1 MIEYTL
7 TKLPEVKKIVIVLDD
22 ATYAELILNAR
33 LDKCKILNQ
42 TYKFKYNPDIT
53 FDEIT
58 VGNLEDYSYLVTLGF
73 DSEDYLE
80 FYAYDI
86 QAKLDMI
93 NQLEG
98 CLQLEHEGSND

>member
-1 MIEYTL
+1 MIEYTIEKVPMAKQITITL
-7 TKLPEVKKIVIVLDD
+7 ED
-22 ATYAELILNAR
+22 ASYAELILNAR

-42 TYKFKYNPDIT
+42 TYKFKYSPDIT

-58 VGNLEDYSYLVTLGF
+58 MGNLEDYTYYVTLGF

-98 CLQLEHEGSND
+98 CLQLEYEGSND

>member
-7 TKLPEVKKIVIVLDD
+7 IKVPEDKKIIIKLEN
-22 ATYAELILNAR
+22 ATYAELILNER
-33 LDKCKILNQ
+33 LDKCKILSQ
-42 TYKFKYNPDIT
+42 TYEFIYNSDLT
-53 FDEIT
+53 FDEVT
-58 VGNLEDYSYLVTLGF
+58 VGNLEDYKYSVTLGF
-73 DSEDYLE
+73 NSEDYME

-98 CLQLEHEGSND
+98 CLQLEYEGSDN

>member
-7 TKLPEVKKIVIVLDD
+7 IKIPEDKKIIIKLEN
-22 ATYAELILNAR
+22 ATYAELILNVR
-33 LDKCKILNQ
+33 LDKCKILSQ
-42 TYKFKYNPDIT
+42 TYKFIYNPDIT

-58 VGNLEDYSYLVTLGF
+58 EGNLEDYKYSVTLGF